1 LAENNGSNGPN
12 IETKTY
18 REALKDAMAEEMDRD
33 ENVLLMGE
41 DIGVYG
47 GTHLITDGLI
57 DRFGPKRVMD
67 TPIAEGGF
75 TGAAIGMAM
84 MGLKP
89 VVEMMTWNFSFLAA
103 DQIIQNAAKLR
114 YFSGG
119 QVQVPLVIR
128 GPNGGG
134 VQLSA
139 QHTHSLESFYG
150 HFPGLKV
157 VAPVTPNDA
166 KGMML
171 TAIRDPNPII
181 FLEAGALYGTKGEV
195 EEGDNAVPFGQARIA
210 RQGSDVTLISYGRQV
225 NLLLRVADTLAEDG
239 IKAEVIDLRSL
250 RPFDEKTIVESVRK
264 THRAVVVQEQ
274 WKWFGVASEVAA
286 IIQEQAFDHLDAPV
300 ERVSGAEVPAPY
312 ARNLEIEAFPS
323 EEQVASAARRA
334 LYQEVV

>member
-1 LAENNGSNGPN
+1 MPV
-12 IETKTY
+12 ITY
-18 REALKDAMAEEMDRD
+18 RDALRSAMAEEMERDDRV
-33 ENVLLMGE
+33 VLLGE

-47 GTHLITDGLI
+47 GTHLVTNGLI
-57 DRFGPKRVMD
+57 DQFGPGRVID
-67 TPIAEGGF
+67 TPIAENGF

-84 MGLKP
+84 AGMRP
-89 VVEMMTWNFSFLAA
+89 IVEMMTWNFSFQAA

-119 QVQVPLVIR
+119 QVSVPLVIR

-139 QHTHSLESFYG
+139 QHTHSLEGFYG

-157 VAPVTPNDA
+157 VSPSTPEDV

-171 TAIRDPNPII
+171 AAIRDPDPVI

-195 EEGDNAVPFGQARIA
+195 PEGDYTVEFGKARVA
-210 RQGSDVTLISYGRQV
+210 KEGTDVTLIGYGRQV
-225 NLLLRVADTLAEDG
+225 PVLLRIAEKLAADNID
-239 IKAEVIDLRSL
+239 AEVVDLRSI
-250 RPFDEKTIVESVRK
+250 RPFDADTIVESVRK

-274 WKWFGVASEVAA
+274 WRWFSVASEVAA
-286 IIQEQAFDHLDAPV
+286 IIQERAFDELDAPV

-312 ARNLEIEAFPS
+312 ARNLEVAAFPS
-323 EEQVASAARRA
+323 EQHVIDAARRV
-334 LYQEVV
+334 LYLEG

>member
-1 LAENNGSNGPN
+1 MAE
-12 IETKTY
+12 EKTY
-18 REALKDAMAEEMDRD
+18 REALREGMVHEMEQD
-33 ENVLLMGE
+33 ENVILMGE

-57 DRFGPKRVMD
+57 DEWGPKRVMD
-67 TPIAEGGF
+67 TPISEGGF

-84 MGLKP
+84 MGMKP
-89 VVEMMTWNFSFLAA
+89 IVEMMTWNFSFLAA
-103 DQIIQNAAKLR
+103 DQIIQNAAKVR

-119 QVQVPLVIR
+119 QVEVPLVIR

-171 TAIRDPNPII
+171 TAVRDPNPVI

-195 EEGDNAVPFGQARIA
+195 EDGDNAVEFGKARVA
-210 RQGSDVTLISYGRQV
+210 REGDDVTLIAYGRQV
-225 NLLLRVADTLAEDG
+225 NLCLRAAETLEEEDG
-239 IKAEVIDLRSL
+239 VSAEVIDLRSL
-250 RPFDEKTIVESVRK
+250 RPFDEDTIVESVEK
-264 THRAVVVQEQ
+264 THRAVAVQEQ
-274 WKWFGVASEVAA
+274 WRWFGVASEVAA
-286 IIQEQAFDHLDAPV
+286 IIQDRAFDYLDAPV

-312 ARNLEIEAFPS
+312 ARNLEVEGFPN
-323 EEQVASAARRA
+323 EDQVTNAARRV
-334 LYQEVV
+334 LYIEEK

>member
-1 LAENNGSNGPN
+1 MAVM
-12 IETKTY
+12 TY
-18 REALKDAMAEEMDRD
+18 RDALRSAMAEEMERD
-33 ENVLLMGE
+33 ETIVIMGE
-41 DIGVYG
+41 DIGIYG
-47 GTHLITDGLI
+47 GTHLVTNGLI
-57 DRFGPKRVMD
+57 DQFGPRRVID

-84 MGLKP
+84 AGMKP
-89 VVEMMTWNFSFLAA
+89 IVEMMTWNFSFLAA

-119 QVQVPLVIR
+119 QVNVPLVIR

-139 QHTHSLESFYG
+139 QHTHSLEGFYG

-157 VAPVTPNDA
+157 VSPATPADV

-171 TAIRDPNPII
+171 QAIRDPDPVI

-195 EEGDNAVPFGQARIA
+195 PEGDETVEFGKARIA
-210 RQGSDVTLISYGRQV
+210 REGTDVTLISYGRQV
-225 NLLLRVADTLAEDG
+225 PLLLKVADTLAQQD
-239 IKAEVIDLRSL
+239 ISAEIIDIRSI
-250 RPFDEKTIVESVRK
+250 RPFDRKTIVDSVKK

-274 WKWFGVASEVAA
+274 WRYFSVASEVMAV
-286 IIQEQAFDHLDAPV
+286 IQLEAFDELDAPV

-312 ARNLEIEAFPS
+312 ARNLEIAAFPS
-323 EEQVASAARRA
+323 EADVVKAARRV
-334 LYQEVV
+334 LYLEK

>member
-1 LAENNGSNGPN
+1 M
-12 IETKTY
+12 TTMTY
-18 REALKDAMAEEMDRD
+18 REALKAAMSEEMERD
-33 ENVLLMGE
+33 ESVVLMGE

-57 DRFGPKRVMD
+57 DRFGVKRVID

-84 MGLKP
+84 LGMKP
-89 VVEMMTWNFSFLAA
+89 VVEMMTWNFSFLAS

-119 QVQVPLVIR
+119 QVNVPLVVR

-139 QHTHSLESFYG
+139 QHTHSLENMYG

-157 VAPVTPNDA
+157 VSPVTPHDA

-171 TAIRDPNPII
+171 TAIRDPNPVI

-195 EEGDNAVPFGQARIA
+195 PDGDEGVEFGKARIA
-210 RQGSDVTLISYGRQV
+210 REGTDVTLISYGRQV
-225 NLLLRVADTLAEDG
+225 NLCLRVADRLEEEDG
-239 IKAEVIDLRSL
+239 VSAEVIDVRSI
-250 RPFDEKTIVESVRK
+250 RPLDEETFVESVKK
-264 THRAVVVQEQ
+264 THRAVAVQEQ
-274 WKWFGVASEVAA
+274 WRLFGVASEVAS
-286 IIQEQAFDHLDAPV
+286 IIQEKAFDYLDAPV
-300 ERVSGAEVPAPY
+300 IRVSGAEVPAPY
-312 ARNLEIEAFPS
+312 ARNLEIAAFPS
-323 EEQVASAARRA
+323 EQQVANAARRT
-334 LYQEVV
+334 LYIEEK